1 MPAKFSQ
8 SDKVD
13 LRSVEE
19 PMLDEIRRRQNE
31 DCRLELSDMLEFHTP
46 WAPMSLAQVKAKIE
60 EMGKEPR
67 NVVFMIASK
76 DGKIVGFGNYWAS
89 WDAWSPGAGFVIWPE
104 FRGKGYGKATALL
117 LMRECFRNSH
127 AHAMGAYAQEWDKPT
142 ISFIEHLGFKR
153 AGAMRRVGVRDGKFF
168 DGLMFDMLRSEYLRR
183 HT

>member
-31 DCRLELSDMLEFHTP
+31 DCRLEISDMLDFHTP

-67 NVVFMIASK
+67 NIVSALMSK
-76 DGKIVGFGNYWAS
+76 DGKFVGLGSYSAS
-89 WDAWSPGAGFVIWPE
+89 WDTWSPGAGFVIWPE
-104 FRGKGYGKATALL
+104 FRGKGYGKETARL
-117 LMRECFRNSH
+117 LMRECFKRSH
-127 AHAMGAYAQEWDKPT
+127 AHTMSCYANDWDKAS
-142 ISFIEHLGFKR
+142 ISFIESLGFKK

-168 DGLMFDMLRSEYLRR
+168 DGLMFDMLRSEYFRR
-183 HT
+183 HA